1 MAARHHRP
9 EYEPPEPHAPA
20 RPAIGPRAV
29 RRGHGR
35 GGEEVHVVRGVDLAP
50 GRGSSTAASGAAA

>member
-29 RRGHGR
+29 RRG
-35 GGEEVHVVRGVDLAP
+35 GETVHAVRGVDLAP
-50 GRGSSTAASGAAA
+50 GRGSSTAPSGAAA